1 MYKITSGGVVAG
13 YSDTAVFIKLADNG
27 SYVPCDAAEA
37 DGVCVKLAVDFKTED
52 GKTETRLE
60 DFVYKFGENKLYG
73 VEPTGEIE
81 QASGTLKLAD
91 AEAALE
97 LLGYTEG

>member
-1 MYKITSGGVVAG
+1 VRRGGG
-13 YSDTAVFIKLADNG
+13 R
-27 SYVPCDAAEA
+27 
-37 DGVCVKLAVDFKTED
+37 GVCVKLAVDFKTED